1 MWESYQKTSGGSLLK
16 GMSFF
21 AGFVVGV
28 AGILTICWKYT
39 TLSGE
44 DMVDRTTLL
53 I

>member
-1 MWESYQKTSGGSLLK
+1 MWEGYQKTSGGSFLK
-16 GMSFF
+16 GMTFF

-28 AGILTICWKYT
+28 AGILIICWKST